1 MSHTFWWGGSIVPVP
16 PPPGRG
22 TVLRAPFFPNEVRV
36 IYAEV
41 LGDGWQ
47 LEVVHIPSGRY
58 EPLRLTA
65 EQIGAVEIVRSH
77 DTFTGDARRFLLGVE
92 ALRLGLAYEYDPYF
106 ALSVSR
112 VDPLPHQLEA
122 VYEYFLKLPRIRFL
136 LADDPGAGKTIMA
149 GLLLRELKARG
160 LVRRI
165 LVVTPANLMFQ
176 WQRELREKFREVFEI
191 VRGETL
197 RSVYGQNPW
206 QEKDQVITSISWI
219 SRIED
224 ARDSLLR
231 AAHWDL
237 VIVDEAHK
245 MSAQSRDKKTYAY
258 QIGEALSERTD
269 HLLLMTATPHKGDPV
284 NFCLFLELLDKDVY
298 GDVKSLEEA
307 MRRNRAPFYL
317 RRTKEA
323 LVSFPDP
330 ETGAV
335 KKLFTNRRV
344 ESILFDLSDEEM
356 AFYEEL
362 TRYVEERSAEA
373 ARQDSPQA
381 RAMQFTMAMLQRR
394 FASSVYACRRS
405 LERMKRHRE
414 EILKDPER
422 YFHEQQRKAWRL
434 PEDEDDWPDEDRQ
447 AFEEELEKLVLA
459 FDPASLR
466 HDIRQLEALID
477 RARALEAAGVESKLQ
492 RLRQLVTDQGLFGDP
507 TMKLLVF
514 TEHKDTLD
522 YLAGDGKQDRPLGW
536 LRRWGLPVSVIHGGM
551 KVGDRDTPG
560 TRLHAEREFRETSQ
574 VLVATEAAGEGI
586 NLQFCWLL
594 INYDVPWNPVRLE
607 QRIGRIHRYGQERDV
622 LAFNFIARGTREGRV
637 LQKLLTRLQEIRSEL
652 GTDQVF
658 DVVGEIFPQ
667 NEIERMMREL
677 YARKTTLPEIEERIV
692 KGLRPE
698 AFRRITD
705 SALEGL
711 ARRELNLS
719 ALVRQQAEVKERRL
733 VPEDVERFFLDAAP
747 SVGLT
752 PRPVRG
758 DNHVYRIGRL
768 PSTLLRR
775 GPELEPR
782 FGRLGHEYGPIT
794 FDKERLVKTPTLEW
808 VTPGHPL
815 FEAVRA
821 EVAELARDALRAG
834 TVLFDVEAEQP
845 RRLDLFRAAIVD
857 GTGATVEERLFVAE
871 ARADG
876 TLALREPTVFLDLLP
891 GEGTAPADSDLPST
905 QASERFVLEQAVY
918 PLRQTVEAARR
929 RETAMVLEHAQISLN
944 ALIEKANV
952 RLGDLLDRQREE
964 PDAPGLAGQIV
975 QAEQHLAD
983 LNRRLDETQRKLS
996 LQQHCIAGTFER
1008 LGSAWVLPHTDPAT
1022 RRRVRDE
1029 EVERIAME
1037 VAMAFER
1044 AEGWE
1049 PEDVHEQNRGYDILS
1064 RHPATGAQR
1073 AIEVKGCAD
1082 VDEVE
1087 LTRHEHETA
1096 RKLGADYWLYVVYRC
1111 RAKPELHRHQ
1121 DPTRLAWQPVKW
1133 IERWRLGPDVLR
1145 IARGRDDV

>member
-1 MSHTFWWGGSIVPVP
+1 MSVPSP
-16 PPPGRG
+16 PDRG
-22 TVLRAPFFPNEVRV
+22 AVLRAPFFPGEVRV
-36 IYAEV
+36 LHADV
-41 LGDGWQ
+41 VGDGWR
-47 LEVVHIPSGRY
+47 LDLVHIPSGRY
-58 EPLRLTA
+58 EELRLSS
-65 EQIGAVEIVRSH
+65 EQIAAVEIVRTS
-77 DTFTGDARRFLLGVE
+77 DSFIGNPRLFLLGVE

-160 LVRRI
+160 LVRRV

-176 WQRELREKFREVFEI
+176 WQRELREKFRESFEI

-206 QEKDQVITSISWI
+206 QEKDQVITSVSWI
-219 SRIED
+219 SRIDD

-330 ETGAV
+330 ETGVV
-335 KKLFTNRRV
+335 KKLFTNRHV
-344 ESILFDLSDEEM
+344 ESILFDLSPEEM
-356 AFYEEL
+356 AFYEAL
-362 TRYVEERSAEA
+362 TDYVEEQSERA
-373 ARQDSPQA
+373 AREDSPEA
-381 RAMQFTMAMLQRR
+381 RALRFTMAMLQRR

-405 LERMKRHRE
+405 LERMKKHRE
-414 EILKDPER
+414 DILRDPER
-422 YFHEQQRKAWRL
+422 YLRERKRRELRL
-434 PEDEDDWPDEDRQ
+434 PEDDEDWTDDERE
-447 AFEEELEKLVLA
+447 AFERELEEVVLS
-459 FDPASLR
+459 FDPDMLR
-466 HDIRQLEALID
+466 RDIRRLGELIE
-477 RARALEAAGVESKLQ
+477 RARALEALEVESKLQ
-492 RLRQLVTDQGLFGDP
+492 RLRQVVTDHGLFGDP
-507 TMKLLVF
+507 KMKLLVF

-536 LRRWGLPVSVIHGGM
+536 LRRWGLSVSVIHGGM

-560 TRLHAEREFRETSQ
+560 TRLFAEREFRERSQ

-594 INYDVPWNPVRLE
+594 VNYDVPWNPVRLE

-622 LAFNFIARGTREGRV
+622 LALNFIAHGTREGRV
-637 LQKLLTRLQEIRSEL
+637 LQKLLTRLSEIRKEL

-677 YARKTTLPEIEERIV
+677 YARKTTVREIEDRIV
-692 KGLRPE
+692 KDLHPD
-698 AFRRITD
+698 AFRRITA

-719 ALVRQQAEVKERRL
+719 ALVRQRAEMKEKRL

-747 SVGLT
+747 HVGLA

-758 DNHVYRIGRL
+758 EAHVFRIGRL
-768 PSTLLRR
+768 PQNLLRR
-775 GPELEPR
+775 GPELEAR
-782 FGRLGHEYGPIT
+782 FGRLGHEYGAIA
-794 FDKERLVKTPTLEW
+794 FDKEALAKTPTLEW

-821 EVAELARDALRAG
+821 EVGDMARDEVRKGAI
-834 TVLFDVEAEQP
+834 LFDREGGAP
-845 RRLDLFRAAIVD
+845 RRLDLFTAAIVD
-857 GTGATVEERLFVAE
+857 GSGATVEERLVVVE
-871 ARADG
+871 ARPDRS
-876 TLALREPTVFLDLLP
+876 LRLREPTIFIDLLP
-891 GEGTAPADSDLPST
+891 GEGRPPEEADVPSPEV
-905 QASERFVLEQAVY
+905 SERFALEEAVE
-918 PLRQTVEAARR
+918 PLRQKVAAERR
-929 RETAMVLEHAQISLN
+929 QETQRILAHAEISLN

-952 RLGDLLDRQREE
+952 RLGDLLDREAE
-964 PDAPGLAGQIV
+964 DPEAPGLAGQIA
-975 QAEQHLAD
+975 QAEQHLID
-983 LNRRLDETQRKLS
+983 LNHRLEEVRRRLV
-996 LQQHCIAGTFER
+996 LQQHCLVGTFRR
-1008 LGSAWVLPHTDPAT
+1008 LGSAWVLPHPEVEA

-1044 AEGWE
+1044 REGWE
-1049 PEDVHEQNRGYDILS
+1049 PEDVHEENRGYDILS
-1064 RHPATGAQR
+1064 RHPETGAER
-1073 AIEVKGCAD
+1073 AIEVKGCGE
-1082 VDEVE
+1082 VDDVE

-1096 RKLGADYWLYVVYRC
+1096 RKLGSDYWLYVVYRC
-1111 RAKPELHRHQ
+1111 HTSPELHRHP
-1121 DPTRLAWQPVKW
+1121 DPARLSWEPVKV
-1133 IERWRLGPDVLR
+1133 IERWRLGPEVLR
-1145 IARGRDDV
+1145 TPSEGRQGA